1 MSTVEDVREMNPVPV
16 LGRDCF
22 YCLGDRPDVH
32 GTLPDMVV
40 LYISERASSFEEAFR
55 EFEEHESEAGEK
67 MRLNVILRVTSAAYY
82 DSIR

>member
-1 MSTVEDVREMNPVPV
+1 VSTVEDVREMNPVPV

-40 LYISERASSFEEAFR
+40 LYISEGATSFAEAFR
-55 EFEEHESEAGEK
+55 EFEEYESEAGER
-67 MRLNVILRVTSAAYY
+67 MRLNVILRVTSAGYY
-82 DSIR
+82 DSIK